1 MTKPNDTPIADA
13 VEAVSE
19 AVSSKPGW
27 AGAAALAGAAL
38 GSAALAA
45 VLLYG
50 SRNKAKTPAPNP
62 DNAPETD

>member
-1 MTKPNDTPIADA
+1 MTKPNDTPITDA

-50 SRNKAKTPAPNP
+50 SRKDKAKAPNP